1 MCNVKFTKK
10 EKELL
15 IDWLSDDLDLQIR
28 QNLFEAKNLTLIKL
42 LKSIIKK
49 LKTNEGI

>member
-15 IDWLSDDLDLQIR
+15 INWLSDDLDIQIGK
-28 QNLFEAKNLTLIKL
+28 NFLKAKNSMLIKL

-49 LKTNEGI
+49 LKTTKRI